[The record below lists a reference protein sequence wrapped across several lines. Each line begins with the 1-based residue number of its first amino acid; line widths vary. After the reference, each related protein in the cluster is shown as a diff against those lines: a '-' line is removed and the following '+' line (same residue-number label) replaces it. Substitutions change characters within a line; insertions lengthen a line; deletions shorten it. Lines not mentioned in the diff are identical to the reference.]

1 MLRFCFQ
8 GFFLLFA
15 LPSCMNVLVPSKI
28 DFLSH
33 TGKRDTFTVTVENH
47 NITEAVSYESLF
59 EISEIGGNSTKSFP
73 GNETSI
79 KIDNICVAYN
89 VCLITTWMSVKN
101 HTNVTLK
108 YCKSISMEVMYKL
121 MPMTVT
127 CRVQKKS
134 VDIIFK
140 PTYVKVIYDVIYGD
154 RRDRY
159 TTNKSHHVIPINYT
173 GHDVKIN
180 HVFCM
185 ECSCYN
191 NDTTICSFERN
202 GEKNTVIV
210 IVCVVI
216 ILACLTLFVL
226 AVVLLKRR
234 KVRNNHE
241 LLKSKDSTGDR
252 KL

>member
-8 GFFLLFA
+8 RFFLLFI
-15 LPSCMNVLVPSKI
+15 LPSCMNVLVPSNI
-28 DFLSH
+28 GFLSH
-33 TGKRDTFTVTVENH
+33 TGKRDTFTVTVEKH
-47 NITEAVSYESLF
+47 NITEAVSCKSLF
-59 EISEIGGNSTKSFP
+59 EVSEIGGNSTKSFP

-89 VCLITTWMSVKN
+89 VCLITTWISVSN
-101 HTNVTLK
+101 HTNGTLK
-108 YCKSISMEVMYKL
+108 DCKSISMEVMYKL

-134 VDIIFK
+134 VDVIFK
-140 PTYVKVIYDVIYGD
+140 PTYVKIIYDVIHGD
-154 RRDRY
+154 RRNRY

-202 GEKNTVIV
+202 VEKNTVII

-216 ILACLTLFVL
+216 ALVCLTLVV
-226 AVVLLKRR
+226 AVALLKRR
-234 KVRNNHE
+234 KTKNNHE
-241 LLKSKDSTGDR
+241 LLKSKDSTGDP